1 MQAQST
7 LNLKQGKLQL
17 RIDKKIAVKVDKNG
31 GNFREKDIKYQNQL
45 DRKYF
50 RQEVVDLAKS
60 LLGKL
65 FIRETPQG
73 SIKAVIVQT

>member
-31 GNFREKDIKYQNQL
+31 GNFREKDIKY
-45 DRKYF
+45 
-50 RQEVVDLAKS
+50 
-60 LLGKL
+60 
-65 FIRETPQG
+65 
-73 SIKAVIVQT
+73 